1 MRQKSDVKQGR
12 AEEDFEDVFVSHR
25 DVLMRY
31 AVRRVALDDAADVV
45 AETFAVALRRW
56 STGAPPRDP
65 LPWRYAVAHNVIR
78 NHRRGVGRS
87 SVGLPEAWTPALEY
101 AVDDRLALLTALSL
115 LSPTDR
121 EVLML
126 AAWEGLDS
134 RELAI
139 VLGCSRVAARVR
151 LSRARQRLTTAIDPE
166 AARTEGI
173 PL

>member
-1 MRQKSDVKQGR
+1 MRRGR
-12 AEEDFEDVFVSHR
+12 AGDDFQDAFVAHR
-25 DVLMRY
+25 DALMRY
-31 AVRRVALDDAADVV
+31 AIRRVALDDAADIV

-65 LPWRYAVAHNVIR
+65 LPWLYAVAHNVIR

-101 AVDDRLALLTALSL
+101 AVDDRLALLNALST
-115 LSPTDR
+115 LSPSDR

-166 AARTEGI
+166 TAQTEGI